1 MKYDVVIVG
10 GFGHVGL
17 PLGIS
22 LADRGKRVCA
32 VDVNAAVQERI
43 GRGEMPFSDEGAE
56 SALRRVLGT
65 GRLTLSRMTCSGC
78 LCGTPWSSWSERRWT
93 GI

>member
-32 VDVNAAVQERI
+32 VDVNAAVDALSPLGVSHLDMPLSPARI
-43 GRGEMPFSDEGAE
+43 WA
-56 SALRRVLGT
+56 ALYHSTSKT
-65 GRLTLSRMTCSGC
+65 GD
-78 LCGTPWSSWSERRWT
+78 
-93 GI
+93 